1 MRSPGLPLGERMIA
15 AEKRKLGKI
24 GPAVLPIGLGC
35 YSLSGAYG
43 KIDDQAGIDFIHQA
57 IDLGMDHLDSSDMYG
72 WGHNETLLGKALKG
86 RRDRILLTSKFGQI
100 QSPDGDHRIDGRP
113 AYVMQACEAS
123 LARLKVDVI
132 DVYYQ
137 HRIDPTVPIEET
149 IGAMSRL
156 IEQGKVR
163 YLALSEARPETIR
176 RAHAA
181 HPLVAVQTEFSLL
194 YRREAMETLEV
205 TRKLGIAF
213 VAYAPLG
220 RSLLT
225 GQHADPGAL
234 AEGDTR
240 RRHPRFA
247 KDNLAHNRR
256 LVQPIEAMAAKKGCT
271 PAQLAL
277 AWVLAQ
283 GDDIIALPGTKRI
296 ERLKENLGALD
307 VKLTPAE
314 IAQLADAIPVG
325 AAAGGRYPGHALEK
339 TFR

>member
-1 MRSPGLPLGERMIA
+1 MIA
-15 AEKRKLGKI
+15 AAKRRLGTN
-24 GPAVLPIGLGC
+24 GPEVMPIGLGC

-43 KIDDQAGIDFIHQA
+43 KIDDAAGIAFIQEA

-72 WGHNETLLGKALKG
+72 WGHNERLLGQALKG
-86 RRDRILLTSKFGQI
+86 RRDRILLASKFGQI

-113 AYVMQACEAS
+113 EYVKQACDAC
-123 LARLKVDVI
+123 LGRLQVDCI
-132 DVYYQ
+132 DVFYQ
-137 HRIDPTVPIEET
+137 HRIDPSVPIEDT
-149 IGAMSRL
+149 IGAMARL

-176 RAHAA
+176 RAHAV
-181 HPLVAVQTEFSLL
+181 HPIVVVQTEFSLL
-194 YRREAMETLEV
+194 YRREALETLEL
-205 TRKLGIAF
+205 TRKLGISF
-213 VAYAPLG
+213 IAYAPLG

-225 GQHADPGAL
+225 GQHPDPGAL

-247 KDNLAHNRR
+247 KDNFDRNRR
-256 LVQPIEAMAAKKGCT
+256 LVAPIEAMAAKKGCT

-307 VKLTPAE
+307 VKLAAAE
-314 IAQLADAIPVG
+314 VLQLADAIPVG
-325 AAAGGRYPGHALEK
+325 AAAGDRYPGHAMEK
-339 TFR
+339 AFR